1 MVSNAEPRLCGD
13 GRCGPNSTFERRG
26 PMSVLAQS
34 VFVFI
39 LAAAAVWWAG
49 TRLPAYVV
57 ALSEKTGVGQGIA
70 GMLVLGGIT
79 SLPELAT
86 GTTAAAIGVPLL
98 SLNDILGSA
107 SLNLLL
113 LALADMVLGKQPLTS
128 VVARPVTLIQGV
140 LGMTLFA
147 FVGAAIGIG
156 GGEFGGIVSLWSIAI
171 FAGVLVALFV
181 SDRAERRPMWQVIN
195 PPDLEMA
202 EERLHKAISTPKLAL
217 VLVGLSSVI
226 LVGGVTLANAGE
238 TIAEVTGLGASVVG
252 LLIIAAA
259 TSLPEASAIVGAMR
273 HKRYELAIGEIFG
286 SNMFNLAIILAIDL
300 VAPGESVIEQ
310 AGGFEIAAAMLALVL
325 TGIFVIGLIERRD
338 RTMLRMGQ
346 DSIAAILVYFGGV
359 ALLLTLA
366 R

>member
-1 MVSNAEPRLCGD
+1 
-13 GRCGPNSTFERRG
+13 
-26 PMSVLAQS
+26 MSVLWQTA
-34 VFVFI
+34 FVFM

-57 ALSEKTGVGQGIA
+57 ALSERTGVGQGFA

-86 GTTAAAIGVPLL
+86 GTTAAAIGLPLL

-113 LALADMVLGKQPLTS
+113 LALADMALGSRPLTS

-156 GGEFGGIVSLWSIAI
+156 GGDFGGPVGAWSVAI
-171 FAGVLVALFV
+171 FACVLIALFV
-181 SDRAERRPMWQVIN
+181 SDRAERRPMWQVVN
-195 PPDLEMA
+195 PPDLEVA
-202 EERLHKAISTPKLAL
+202 EETRQKSISTGKLAL
-217 VLVGLSSVI
+217 VLTGLALVI

-238 TIAEVTGLGASVVG
+238 TIAEETGLGAGIVG
-252 LLIIAAA
+252 LLIIAVA
-259 TSLPEASAIVGAMR
+259 TSLPEASAIIGAMR

-286 SNMFNLAIILAIDL
+286 SNMFNLAIILAVDL
-300 VAPGESVIEQ
+300 VAPGKSVIEQ

-338 RTMLRMGQ
+338 RTVLRMGE
-346 DSIAAILVYFGGV
+346 DSIAAILLYFGGIT
-359 ALLLTLA
+359 LLLSLTP
-366 R
+366 

>member
-1 MVSNAEPRLCGD
+1 
-13 GRCGPNSTFERRG
+13 
-26 PMSVLAQS
+26 MSILWETA
-34 VFVFI
+34 FVFA

-57 ALSEKTGVGQGIA
+57 ALSDKTGVGQGLA

-113 LALADMVLGKQPLTS
+113 LAFADMVLGSKPLTS

-156 GGEFGGIVSLWSIAI
+156 GGDLGGILSVWSIAI
-171 FAGVLVALFV
+171 FAGVLVALFI
-181 SDRAERRPMWQVIN
+181 SDRAERRPMWQVVN

-202 EERLHKAISTPKLAL
+202 QENRRKSISTKKLMLAL
-217 VLVGLSSVI
+217 AGLSAVI
-226 LVGGVTLANAGE
+226 LVGGVTLANTGE
-238 TIAEVTGLGASVVG
+238 AIAQETGLGTGIVG
-252 LLIIAAA
+252 LLIIALA
-259 TSLPEASAIVGAMR
+259 TSLPEASAIFGAMR

-300 VAPGESVIEQ
+300 VAPGQSVIEQ

-325 TGIFVIGLIERRD
+325 TGVFVIGLIERRD
-338 RTMLRMGQ
+338 RTVLRMGQ
-346 DSIAAILVYFGGV
+346 DSITAIFVYFGGIT
-359 ALLLTLA
+359 LLLSLTP
-366 R
+366 

>member
-1 MVSNAEPRLCGD
+1 
-13 GRCGPNSTFERRG
+13 
-26 PMSVLAQS
+26 MSILWETAFI
-34 VFVFI
+34 FV

-57 ALSEKTGVGQGIA
+57 ALSEKTGVGQGLA

-79 SLPELAT
+79 SLPEFAT

-113 LALADMVLGKQPLTS
+113 LALADMALGEKPLTS

-147 FVGAAIGIG
+147 LVGAAIGIG
-156 GGEFGGIVSLWSIAI
+156 GGDWGGPASAWSIAI
-171 FAGVLVALFV
+171 FGAVVVALFV
-181 SDRAERRPMWQVIN
+181 SGRAERRPMWQVVN
-195 PPDLEMA
+195 PPDLEVA
-202 EERLHKAISTPKLAL
+202 EESRRKQITAGKLAL
-217 VLVGLSSVI
+217 VLAGLASII

-238 TIAEVTGLGASVVG
+238 TIAEETGLGTGIVG
-252 LLIIAAA
+252 LLIIAVA
-259 TSLPEASAIVGAMR
+259 TSLPEASAIIGAMR

-300 VAPGESVIEQ
+300 VAPGQGVIEQ

-325 TGIFVIGLIERRD
+325 TGVFVIGLIERRD
-338 RTMLRMGQ
+338 RTVLRMGQ
-346 DSIAAILVYFGGV
+346 DSITAILIYFSGV
-359 ALLLTLA
+359 ALLVSLA
-366 R
+366 S

>member
-1 MVSNAEPRLCGD
+1 MTPLW
-13 GRCGPNSTFERRG
+13 
-26 PMSVLAQS
+26 QS

-57 ALSEKTGVGQGIA
+57 ALSDKTGIGQGIA

-113 LALADMVLGKQPLTS
+113 LALADMAIGSKPLTS

-140 LGMTLFA
+140 LSMTLFA

-156 GGEFGGIVSLWSIAI
+156 GGDWGGPASAWSIAI
-171 FAGVLVALFV
+171 FACVIVALLI
-181 SDRAERRPMWQVIN
+181 SDRAERRPMWQVVN
-195 PPDLEMA
+195 PPDLEVA
-202 EERLHKAISTPKLAL
+202 EEARQKSIPTGKLAL
-217 VLVGLSSVI
+217 ALAGLSSVI

-238 TIAEVTGLGASVVG
+238 TIAIETGLSTGVVG
-252 LLIIAAA
+252 LLIIAVA
-259 TSLPEASAIVGAMR
+259 TSLPEASAILGAMR
-273 HKRYELAIGEIFG
+273 HRRYELAIGEIFG

-300 VAPGESVIEQ
+300 VAPGPSVIEL
-310 AGGFEIAAAMLALVL
+310 AGGFEIAATMLALLL
-325 TGIFVIGLIERRD
+325 TGLFVIGLIERRD
-338 RTMLRMGQ
+338 RTVLRMGE
-346 DSIAAILVYFGGV
+346 DSIAAIVVYFGGV
-359 ALLLTLA
+359 TLLLSFA
-366 R
+366 H